1 MSQALGFHK
10 AATQDVA
17 SETLR
22 RHARL
27 FAVVYMTDKMLSL
40 RLGRGSM
47 IRDEEV
53 PIGVQT
59 MLKWVNTAPNKVPPG
74 WVSFSRLQGLVY
86 ARLYSPEA
94 LQQPAQVREG
104 TARDLIRQSD
114 DILDGCC
121 EINVRHSLM
130 LVEGHCV
137 LRWGKC

>member
-10 AATQDVA
+10 AATQDIA

-22 RHARL
+22 RQVRL
-27 FAVVYMTDKMLSL
+27 FAVIYMSDKMLSL

-53 PIGVQT
+53 T
-59 MLKWVNTAPNKVPPG
+59 LDSKAMLKWVNRAPNKVPPL

-104 TARDLIRQSD
+104 RARDLIRESD
-114 DILDGCC
+114 DILDECC
-121 EINVRHSLM
+121 EINVRVDST
-130 LVEGHCV
+130 LVEISR
-137 LRWGKC
+137 L